1 VVEAVVI
8 EDDRL
13 AAALEMEVIGQHS
26 SAVVLARAA
35 ALHLARVAPRRPLTV
50 LALGP
55 TGVGKTLM
63 AETLAGAISRTTG
76 TDCDYLRLDM
86 AEFQE
91 RHTVSK
97 LLGAP
102 PGYVGFG
109 EDPQL
114 LRALRTGGRA
124 VVLID
129 EIEKAHPDVFLALMN
144 LMDAGRITPASG
156 DTLDARHA
164 ILVFTTNLAV
174 DVIRSILAQAENPEP
189 VSRDTSVRAALRSH
203 GVAPELV
210 GRLHELLVFDDLGQ
224 EHLDALITRSI
235 EREARTFGLEV
246 LQVAPDVIEA
256 LRSRRPDPGSGA
268 RAWEHLICVDL
279 GPAFLDARRR
289 GVTGVVTINGDPV
302 TVEPGTAGTET
313 VGTNTTRSDTQ

>member
-1 VVEAVVI
+1 
-8 EDDRL
+8 
-13 AAALEMEVIGQHS
+13 
-26 SAVVLARAA
+26 
-35 ALHLARVAPRRPLTV
+35 
-50 LALGP
+50 
-55 TGVGKTLM
+55 M
-63 AETLAGAISRTTG
+63 AETLAGAIAKTAG

-109 EDPQL
+109 EDPQI

-156 DTLDARHA
+156 EAIDARHA

-174 DVIRSILAQAENPEP
+174 EVIRSVLSQASNLEP
-189 VSRDTSVRAALRSH
+189 VSRDTAVRAALRSH
-203 GVAPELV
+203 GIAPELV

-224 EHLDALITRSI
+224 EHLDALIARSV
-235 EREARTFGLEV
+235 EREGRTFGLEV
-246 LQVAPDVIEA
+246 LKVAPEVIEA
-256 LRSRRPDPGSGA
+256 LRCHRSDPGSGA
-268 RAWEHLICVDL
+268 RAWEHLICVDI

-289 GVTGVVTINGDPV
+289 GITGMVSIKGDPI
-302 TVEPGTAGTET
+302 TVEPETVMTET
-313 VGTNTTRSDTQ
+313 ARSDVQ